1 MKQQPIADLYSDYLL
16 ASFGATTATGLSEL
30 LEGELSHDQ
39 VSRYLAGPKKTASDL
54 WRTVKSFV
62 REVQS
67 EQGVLIIDDSIEEK
81 PYTDENDIVCWHYDH
96 SKDRILKGI
105 NFLTALYHSQGVSVP
120 VGFHLVAKT
129 EKYTDPKTQKE
140 KRRSPVSKNE
150 VCRALIKQAVTNR
163 IPFRCVLFDVWFA
176 SAENMVFLKQQQ
188 HRDFI
193 CPLKANRKVALSQAD
208 KQQGRYVRV
217 DTLELEAQATR
228 EIYLEG
234 VDFPLILVKQV
245 FTNADGS
252 IGLRYLV
259 SSETTVSFDDV
270 TTTYHERWGVECYH
284 KSLKQNVSLAKS
296 PTQTVT
302 TQTNHF
308 FAALCGF
315 LKLERLKGK
324 TKLNHFALKSK
335 LYLKAL
341 HAAFSTLRTLTPVA
355 EPRVRWLLL
364 TRNVKDFAK
373 IPSLVVQAI

>member
-1 MKQQPIADLYSDYLL
+1 MKQHPIADLYSDYLL

-30 LEGELSHDQ
+30 LQGEVSHDQ
-39 VSRYLAGPKKTASDL
+39 VTRYLAGTKKTASDL

-62 REVQS
+62 RDVQAES
-67 EQGVLIIDDSIEEK
+67 GVLILDDSIEEK

-96 SKDRILKGI
+96 SKDRLLKGI
-105 NFLTALYHSQGVSVP
+105 NFLTALYSSQGLSVP

-129 EKYTDPKTQKE
+129 ETSLDPKTQKE
-140 KRRSPVSKNE
+140 KRRSAVSKNTVGQE
-150 VCRALIKQAVTNR
+150 LIKQAVRNR
-163 IPFRCVLFDVWFA
+163 IPFRFVLFDVWFA
-176 SAENMVFLKQQQ
+176 SAETMVFIKHKQ

-193 CPLKANRKVALSQAD
+193 CPLKTNRKVALSKAD

-234 VDFPLILVKQV
+234 VDFPLVLVKQV
-245 FTNADGS
+245 FTNEDGS
-252 IGLRYLV
+252 IGIRYLV
-259 SSETTVSFDDV
+259 SSDTTLSFDDV
-270 TTTYHERWGVECYH
+270 TRTYHKRWGVECYH

-315 LKLERLKGK
+315 IKLERLKMK
-324 TKLNHFALKSK
+324 TQLNHFTLKSK
-335 LYLKAL
+335 LYLNAL
-341 HAAFSTLRTLTPVA
+341 HSAFATLRALTPVQGSA
-355 EPRVRWLLL
+355 
-364 TRNVKDFAK
+364 
-373 IPSLVVQAI
+373 

>member
-1 MKQQPIADLYSDYLL
+1 MKAQRIADLYSDYLL

-30 LEGELSHDQ
+30 LEGEVSHDQ
-39 VSRYLAGPKKTASDL
+39 VTRYLAGTKKTARDL

-62 REVQS
+62 RDVQS
-67 EQGVLIIDDSIEEK
+67 EAGVLILDDSIEEK

-96 SKDRILKGI
+96 SKDRMLKGI
-105 NFLTALYHSQGVSVP
+105 NFLTALYSSRGVSVP

-129 EKYTDPKTQKE
+129 EKYLDRKTQKE
-140 KRRSPVSKNE
+140 KRRSPVSKNTVGQE
-150 VCRALIKQAVTNR
+150 LINQAVRNR
-163 IPFRCVLFDVWFA
+163 IPFRFVLFDVWFA
-176 SAENMVFLKQQQ
+176 SAETMVFLKQHQ

-193 CPLKANRKVALSQAD
+193 CPLKTNRKVALSKAD

-234 VDFPLILVKQV
+234 VDFPLVLVKQV
-245 FTNADGS
+245 FTNEDGS
-252 IGLRYLV
+252 IGIRYLV
-259 SSETTVSFDDV
+259 SSDTTLSFADV
-270 TTTYHERWGVECYH
+270 TTTYHKRWGVECYH

-315 LKLERLKGK
+315 IKLERLKMR
-324 TKLNHFALKSK
+324 TQLNHFTLKAK
-335 LYLKAL
+335 LYLNAL
-341 HAAFSTLRTLTPVA
+341 HSAFATLRALT
-355 EPRVRWLLL
+355 
-364 TRNVKDFAK
+364 
-373 IPSLVVQAI
+373 SVQASA

>member
-1 MKQQPIADLYSDYLL
+1 MKAQRIADLYSDYLL

-30 LEGELSHDQ
+30 LEGEISHDQ

-67 EQGVLIIDDSIEEK
+67 EAGVLIIDDSIEEK

-96 SKDRILKGI
+96 SKDQMLKGI
-105 NFLTALYHSQGVSVP
+105 NFLTALYSSQGVSVP

-129 EKYTDPKTQKE
+129 ETYTDPKTQKE

-150 VCRALIKQAVTNR
+150 VCRELIKQAVSNR
-163 IPFRCVLFDVWFA
+163 MLFRFVLFDVWFA
-176 SAENMVFLKQQQ
+176 SAENMVFIKHKQ

-217 DTLELEAQATR
+217 DTLELDTQATW

-234 VDFPLILVKQV
+234 VDFPLLLVTQV
-245 FTNADGS
+245 FTNEDGS
-252 IGLRYLV
+252 SGLRYLV
-259 SSETTVSFDDV
+259 SSETTLSFDDV
-270 TTTYHERWGVECYH
+270 TTTYHKRWGVECYH

-315 LKLERLKGK
+315 LKLERLKM
-324 TKLNHFALKSK
+324 TTQLNHFTLKSK
-335 LYLKAL
+335 LYLNAL
-341 HAAFSTLRTLTPVA
+341 HSAFSTLRQLTPLPNPA
-355 EPRVRWLLL
+355 
-364 TRNVKDFAK
+364 
-373 IPSLVVQAI
+373 

>member
-1 MKQQPIADLYSDYLL
+1 MKAQRIADLYSDYLL

-30 LEGELSHDQ
+30 LEGEISHDQ
-39 VSRYLAGPKKTASDL
+39 VTRYLAGTPKTASDL

-67 EQGVLIIDDSIEEK
+67 EAGVLIIDDSIEEK
-81 PYTDENDIVCWHYDH
+81 PYTDENESVCWHYDH
-96 SKDRILKGI
+96 AKDRLLKGI
-105 NFLTALYHSQGVSVP
+105 NFLTALYSSQGVSVP

-129 EKYTDPKTQKE
+129 ETDVDPKTQKE
-140 KRRSPVSKNE
+140 KRRSPVSKND
-150 VCRALIKQAVTNR
+150 VCQELIKQAVRNR
-163 IPFRCVLFDVWFA
+163 IPFRFVLFDVWFA
-176 SAENMVFLKQQQ
+176 SAETMVFIKQHQ

-193 CPLKANRKVALSQAD
+193 CPLKTNRKVALSQAD

-217 DTLELEAQATR
+217 DTLDLEAQATQ

-234 VDFPLILVKQV
+234 VDFPLVLVKQV
-245 FTNADGS
+245 FTNEDGS
-252 IGLRYLV
+252 VGLRYLV
-259 SSETTVSFDDV
+259 SSETTLSFDDL

-315 LKLERLKGK
+315 IKLEQLRGQ

-335 LYLKAL
+335 LYLNAL
-341 HAAFSTLRTLTPVA
+341 HSAFSTLRQLMPLPNPA
-355 EPRVRWLLL
+355 
-364 TRNVKDFAK
+364 
-373 IPSLVVQAI
+373 